1 MMSLRRRVRMVL
13 ALAFFA
19 CWIVGGGALV
29 VYTWRSGDSVWDA
42 KMQAFANK
50 LMMAMPADQ
59 MDEGPFS
66 GGLQLPFDSKAE
78 QENFSFQVWNGKS
91 RPFIKTPDV
100 PERPFHD
107 LRRNGFFSTEIDG
120 KKWRVYSVSDRSG
133 LVTIQVANLQSVVD
147 WEMQREALIALS
159 ILTVVLVGV
168 GLVLEYALYRA
179 LRPIAAI
186 GASVLRRQKF
196 DLTPLPLNQLPA
208 ELRPLVES
216 FNHLLLR
223 LDEAVDSERRF
234 IGDAAHEL
242 RTPLA
247 ALQAQAEVALGATLP
262 AEKDAALVKLLA
274 VARRSTRLAEQLLDL
289 ARLDAGATAARAT
302 LADAGELIRHVAHEY
317 EFHAEQTRR
326 TLIIDAAPCRIAC
339 DIDEIAILLRNLVD
353 NALRFAPADG
363 GRVRIA
369 CGHADTATGP
379 CVYLEVSDDGQG
391 VPEAEREL
399 IFQRFHRVVEGNSGR
414 GSGIGLSLVAGIAR
428 LHQAGIVTGAG
439 IEGRGFSVRVLFPSP

>member
-1 MMSLRRRVRMVL
+1 MVL
-13 ALAFFA
+13 ALAFFT

-50 LMMAMPADQ
+50 LMMALPADQ
-59 MDEGPFS
+59 IDEGPFG
-66 GGLQLPFDSKAE
+66 GGLQLPFDSKAAP
-78 QENFSFQVWNGKS
+78 ENFSFQVWNGKS

-100 PERPFHD
+100 PARPFHD
-107 LRRNGFFSTEIDG
+107 LRQNGFFSTEIDG

-159 ILTVVLVGV
+159 LLTIVLVGV

-196 DLTPLPLNQLPA
+196 DLTPLPLNDLPA
-208 ELRPLVES
+208 ELCPLVES

-223 LDEAVDSERRF
+223 LDEAVGSERRF

-247 ALQAQAEVALGATLP
+247 ALQAQAEVALGAALP

-289 ARLDAGATAARAT
+289 ARLDAGATTARAT

-317 EFHAEQTRR
+317 EFHAEQNQR
-326 TLIIDAAPCRIAC
+326 TLAIEAAPCRIVC
-339 DIDEIAILLRNLVD
+339 DIDDIAILLRNLVD
-353 NALRFAPADG
+353 NALRFAPKG

-369 CGHADTATGP
+369 CGHADTADGP
-379 CVYLEVSDDGQG
+379 RVYLEVADDGQG

-428 LHQAGIVTGAG
+428 LHGAGIVTGAG
-439 IEGRGFSVRVLFPSP
+439 LEGRGFSVRVLFAVPSL